1 MEIHHL
7 NAQLKQLVSRG
18 YSISD
23 IRTLIN
29 APQSLL
35 DKAIAD
41 YEAENSLNRT
51 LLNAQ
56 SSQARYA
63 MHLGAGR

>member
-1 MEIHHL
+1 MEAHHL

-23 IRTLIN
+23 IRALIK
-29 APQSLL
+29 APQPLL
-35 DKAIAD
+35 DKVIAD
-41 YEAENSLNRT
+41 LETENSLNRA

-63 MHLGAGR
+63 MHLGANR